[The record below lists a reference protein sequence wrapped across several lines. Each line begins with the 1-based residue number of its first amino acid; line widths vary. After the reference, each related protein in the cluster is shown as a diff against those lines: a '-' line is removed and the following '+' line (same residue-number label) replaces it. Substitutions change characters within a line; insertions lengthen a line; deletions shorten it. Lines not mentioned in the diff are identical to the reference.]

1 MIAGRLRI
9 IVLGYLVRGPLGGM
23 AWHHLQYLLGL
34 KRLGHDVYFVEDS
47 DDYPSCYDPSRGV
60 TDTDPEYGLRFAA
73 DTLAR
78 LGLAEIWAYYDA
90 HSQRWLGPCA
100 GRTSR
105 LFQSTDLV
113 LNVSGVNPLR
123 PWFQNVPIRVLIDTD
138 PLFTQLRH
146 LTEPA
151 ALEQATRHSHFCS
164 FGENIARGT
173 SRVPTDGLPWQ
184 ATRQP
189 VVLDAWPITVGR
201 PQAPFTTVMQWD
213 SYSTRNYDGQRYGMK
228 AASFGP
234 YEDLPR
240 RTSEMLEIALG
251 SSRAPRSRLAAA
263 GWTIRNPLTIAND
276 PWAYQRYI
284 QESKAEFSVAKE
296 GYVASHCGWFSE
308 RSTAYLASGRPVVVQ
323 DTGFSA
329 WLPTGL
335 GVLAFETPGAAQEA
349 IREVSGDYD
358 RHCKAARAIAEEFF
372 DSRRVLS
379 HLLESIC
386 SRQPAG

>member
-1 MIAGRLRI
+1 MTVGRLRI

-23 AWHHLQYLLGL
+23 AWHHLQYALGL

-60 TDTDPEYGLRFAA
+60 TDTDPSYGLQFAA
-73 DTLAR
+73 DSFAR
-78 LGLAEIWAYYDA
+78 LGLAEIWAYYNA
-90 HSQRWLGPCA
+90 HTECWYGPCA
-100 GRTSR
+100 GRRSH
-105 LFQSTDLV
+105 LFQSADLL

-123 PWFQNVPIRVLIDTD
+123 PWLQHVPIRVLIDTD

-151 ALEQATRHSHFCS
+151 AIEQATRHTHFFS

-189 VVLDAWPITVGR
+189 VVLDAWPNTAGR

-213 SYSTRNYDGQRYGMK
+213 SYSSRNYGGQSYGMK

-234 YEDLPR
+234 YEDLPA
-240 RTSEMLEIALG
+240 RTSEILEIALG
-251 SSRAPRSRLAAA
+251 SSSAPRSRLAAA
-263 GWTIRNPLTIAND
+263 GWTVQNPLAIASD
-276 PWAYQRYI
+276 PWTYQRYI

-296 GYVASHCGWFSE
+296 GYVTSLCGWFSE

-323 DTGFSA
+323 DTGFTQ

-335 GVLAFETPGAAQEA
+335 GVLAFQTPAAAREA
-349 IREVSGDYD
+349 IREVCGDYN
-358 RHCKAARAIAEEFF
+358 RHCKAARDIAEEFF

-379 HLLESIC
+379 RLLESVFSC
-386 SRQPAG
+386 QSPD